1 MAFAARDWPPL
12 RIFRS
17 SAVFAFK
24 ALFSWLRPSMWIVQA
39 LLLPLFQI
47 AFFVYLARFVEP
59 AGTSVAYIAV
69 GNAMQISAFS
79 SIFAVCNITSE
90 EKWQGTL
97 IPIISSPANRFPLFL
112 GRAVFQVFNAAVTVA
127 IGFVYAQFVFGVN
140 LGATNFLS
148 LAVVI
153 LLTSVAM
160 TGFGLMLGSLG
171 LYLRTAMIIA
181 NVFLF
186 IGLLLC
192 GVNFPVSSLP
202 AWLQPVSYAI
212 PMTYGTSAARAAVA
226 GASLADLAPTLLEET
241 AAGIGSILVGYGLFR
256 TFEFL
261 ARRRGRLEEF

>member
-1 MAFAARDWPPL
+1 MAYVVREWPPL
-12 RIFRS
+12 RIFTS

-24 ALFSWLRPSMWIVQA
+24 ALFSWLRPSMWLTQV
-39 LLLPLFQI
+39 LVLPLFQI
-47 AFFVYLARFVEP
+47 AFFVYLATFVQP
-59 AGTSVAYIAV
+59 GAASVAYIAV

-79 SIFAVCNITSE
+79 SIFAVCNLTSE

-97 IPIISSPANRFPLFL
+97 TSLLSTPANRFPLFL
-112 GRAVFQVFNAAVTVA
+112 GRALFQILNASVTVA
-127 IGFVYAQFVFGVN
+127 VGFAYAQFIFGVDMS
-140 LGATNFLS
+140 ATNFLS

-153 LLTSVAM
+153 LLTAVAM

-171 LYLRTAMIIA
+171 LYLRTAMVIA

-192 GVNFPVSSLP
+192 GVNFPVSALP
-202 AWLQPVSYAI
+202 AWLQPLSYAI

-226 GASLADLAPTLLEET
+226 GASLLDLAPTLLGES
-241 AAGIGSILVGYGLFR
+241 AAGLGSILVGYGLFR
-256 TFEFL
+256 AFEWL

>member
-1 MAFAARDWPPL
+1 
-12 RIFRS
+12 
-17 SAVFAFK
+17 
-24 ALFSWLRPSMWIVQA
+24 MWAVQA
-39 LLLPLFQI
+39 LVLPLFQI
-47 AFFVYLARFVEP
+47 AFFVTLARYVYADRP
-59 AGTSVAYIAV
+59 PSVQAAYVAFIAV

-97 IPIISSPANRFPLFL
+97 IPIITTPANRFPLFL

-127 IGFVYAQFVFGVN
+127 IGFAYAEFVFGVDM
-140 LGATNFLS
+140 GAANFLS

-153 LLTSVAM
+153 LLTSFAM

-171 LYLRTAMIIA
+171 LYMRTAMIIA

-192 GVNFPVSSLP
+192 GVNFPVSALP
-202 AWLQPVSYAI
+202 GWLQPVSYAI
-212 PMTYGTSAARAAVA
+212 PMTYGTAAARAAVA
-226 GASLADLAPTLLEET
+226 GASLADLAPTLLEEI

-256 TFEFL
+256 LFEFL
-261 ARRRGRLEEF
+261 ARKRGRLEEF

>member
-1 MAFAARDWPPL
+1 MAYSIREWPPL
-12 RIFRS
+12 RIFTS

-24 ALFSWLRPSMWIVQA
+24 ALFSWLRPSLWLTQV
-39 LLLPLFQI
+39 LVLPLFQI
-47 AFFVYLARFVEP
+47 AFFVYLAHFVQP
-59 AGTSVAYIAV
+59 GTASVAYIAV

-79 SIFAVCNITSE
+79 SIFAVCNLTSE

-97 IPIISSPANRFPLFL
+97 TPLLSTPADRFPLFL
-112 GRAVFQVFNAAVTVA
+112 GRAVFQIFNGAVTVA
-127 IGFVYAQFVFGVN
+127 VGFAYATFVFGVD
-140 LGATNFLS
+140 LSAANFLS

-192 GVNFPVSSLP
+192 GVNFPVSALP
-202 AWLQPVSYAI
+202 PWLQPLSYAI
-212 PMTYGTSAARAAVA
+212 PMTYGTTAAREAVA
-226 GASLADLAPTLLEET
+226 GASLLDLAPILLQEI

-256 TFEFL
+256 GFERL

>member
-1 MAFAARDWPPL
+1 MAYVLRDWPPL
-12 RIFRS
+12 RIFTS

-24 ALFSWLRPSMWIVQA
+24 ALFSWLRPSMWVVQA

-47 AFFVYLARFVEP
+47 AFFVYLARFVQP
-59 AGTSVAYIAV
+59 SGTSVSFIAV

-97 IPIISSPANRFPLFL
+97 IPIIATPANRFPLFL

-127 IGFVYAQFVFGVN
+127 VGFVYAQFIFGVDLGQAN
-140 LGATNFLS
+140 LLS
-148 LAVVI
+148 LVVVI

-192 GVNFPVSSLP
+192 GVNFPVSALP
-202 AWLQPVSYAI
+202 GWLQPLSYAI
-212 PMTYGTSAARAAVA
+212 PMTYGTTAARAAVA

-256 TFEFL
+256 AFERL
-261 ARRRGRLEEF
+261 ARKHGRLEEF